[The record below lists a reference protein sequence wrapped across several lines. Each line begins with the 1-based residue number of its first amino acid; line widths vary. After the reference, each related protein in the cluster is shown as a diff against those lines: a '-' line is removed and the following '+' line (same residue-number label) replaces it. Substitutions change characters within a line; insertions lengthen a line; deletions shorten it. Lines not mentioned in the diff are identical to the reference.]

1 MNVLRKTMQ
10 TISSPGTPAAFQ
22 TRIYLQ
28 SDHRIFWKNTI
39 FDCKSKKERSPYG
52 LLTASCQSSKKKLKI
67 LYEHQIVR
75 AIGINPKYWKFDE
88 YNFQRMDED
97 DPVYRLL
104 CSFDDVDFDRYFKY

>member
-67 LYEHQIVR
+67 LKKVLAYYDEVCYNKRVR
-75 AIGINPKYWKFDE
+75 NE
-88 YNFQRMDED
+88 EQ
-97 DPVYRLL
+97 
-104 CSFDDVDFDRYFKY
+104 